1 MKTQFYTIFILLMLA
16 GAVEAQEIKGI
27 AGFIQSGYMN
37 APNAAK
43 AFSEIYPD
51 NTAGFANNYWL
62 IGATA
67 YYRNNNNM
75 FMGDLQFG
83 LQKVYSFNDK
93 HAGAVYEAVLGK
105 YGRIIKE
112 EKNFWIYPSAG
123 VGASVI
129 ALTSYDKING
139 ERENMRTQTLV
150 SPTFDIGMNADFL
163 LSKLEWNKN
172 YYLGWISG
180 VKAGYRVSVKSKRWK
195 KDEDEFYKDAF
206 NKIYEMP
213 SYTNSAFYVT
223 LSFGMGSFDKK

>member
-1 MKTQFYTIFILLMLA
+1 MKKNFYTLLISSIFIA
-16 GAVEAQEIKGI
+16 SISAQKIEGI

-43 AFSEIYPD
+43 AFSQVYPD

-67 YYRNNNNM
+67 YHRNNSNM

-112 EKNFWIYPSAG
+112 EKSFWLYPSAG
-123 VGASVI
+123 AGASII
-129 ALTSYDKING
+129 ALTSYDKIDG
-139 ERENMRTQTLV
+139 ERENVKTQSLV
-150 SPTFDIGMNADFL
+150 SPAFDMGMNADFL
-163 LSKLEWNKN
+163 LSKLKWNEN
-172 YYLGWISG
+172 YYLGWIVG
-180 VKAGYRVSVKSKRWK
+180 LKAGYRASIKSKRWK
-195 KDEDEFYKDAF
+195 KDKDEFYKDAF

-213 SYTNSAFYVT
+213 SYANNAFYVT